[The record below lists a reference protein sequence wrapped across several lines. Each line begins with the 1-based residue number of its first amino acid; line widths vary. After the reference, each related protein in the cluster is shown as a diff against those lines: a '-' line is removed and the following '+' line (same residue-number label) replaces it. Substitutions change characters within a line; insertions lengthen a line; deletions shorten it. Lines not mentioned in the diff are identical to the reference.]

1 MLFHRE
7 FRNFV
12 PVNKE
17 WTMKTIF
24 KANLKVTFRIVPLLL
39 ILTVLVSCN
48 SEHRLRSPEEKG
60 PLYDHIFERFLVIQ
74 NYYNTDQHDSLE
86 LVAPEVMELS
96 KKHHY
101 WRLYYMAWHLMGED
115 MAFLGEYE
123 RAMTLAQDMRQD
135 AKKRNCDFGLSQSYA
150 VMGLIFSL
158 QHNYSESAR
167 WLKEAIRV
175 FDTNIGGYFALNDLY
190 FRYVETMRNGNMKDG
205 STDSILTVWKKNL
218 DDHYRSIEYANAY
231 AKYFDMLSTT
241 LLDEERYDEALAAN
255 DSAEYY
261 RSYDGQAISF
271 MQIINDRVEILYAKG
286 DYQQAMT
293 CLDQEQHV
301 IDSLEQAGIQVPLTS
316 YTNVEELRHLIYAAQ
331 GRYQDAY
338 HAKVKHDSLLHLIEN
353 QDTREQIQQLNRQY
367 DVHEMQRQNQQ
378 LQQRSRFTTGGV
390 AMVLG
395 IIAMLVF
402 LTTSNRWRH
411 TLEVKNRQ
419 LERERNVVVAQNK
432 QLAVERD
439 RAEAASKAKT
449 AFLQSMTH
457 EIRTPLNA
465 ISGFT
470 QVLTMPGMTLPESER
485 HDFSE
490 RIQENTRM
498 LTNILDDLILISNM
512 EGSKELAPA
521 EPTLPITIVATAA
534 DAIAHQLSKDVTIDV
549 VCDLP
554 DDETIMTHPTQISII
569 LQKLLDNAAK
579 FTQQGLITLSLK
591 REGDQ
596 LHFAVSDTGPGIPE
610 DKRDFIFERFTK
622 LDAFTQGTG
631 LGLWIA
637 RMLAEY
643 LQGTL
648 TLDTSYTGG
657 SKFDLIIPISI
668 QPQA

>member
-1 MLFHRE
+1 
-7 FRNFV
+7 
-12 PVNKE
+12 
-17 WTMKTIF
+17 
-24 KANLKVTFRIVPLLL
+24 
-39 ILTVLVSCN
+39 
-48 SEHRLRSPEEKG
+48 
-60 PLYDHIFERFLVIQ
+60 
-74 NYYNTDQHDSLE
+74 
-86 LVAPEVMELS
+86 
-96 KKHHY
+96 
-101 WRLYYMAWHLMGED
+101 
-115 MAFLGEYE
+115 
-123 RAMTLAQDMRQD
+123 
-135 AKKRNCDFGLSQSYA
+135 
-150 VMGLIFSL
+150 
-158 QHNYSESAR
+158 
-167 WLKEAIRV
+167 
-175 FDTNIGGYFALNDLY
+175 
-190 FRYVETMRNGNMKDG
+190 
-205 STDSILTVWKKNL
+205 
-218 DDHYRSIEYANAY
+218 
-231 AKYFDMLSTT
+231 
-241 LLDEERYDEALAAN
+241 
-255 DSAEYY
+255 
-261 RSYDGQAISF
+261 
-271 MQIINDRVEILYAKG
+271 
-286 DYQQAMT
+286 
-293 CLDQEQHV
+293 
-301 IDSLEQAGIQVPLTS
+301 
-316 YTNVEELRHLIYAAQ
+316 LIYAAQ

-353 QDTREQIQQLNRQY
+353 QDIREQIQQLNRQY

-534 DAIAHQLSKDVTIDV
+534 DTIAHQLSKDVTIDV